1 MKIDPSKKA
10 WMKVDRTRLP
20 MYLVSDPQFMSHY
33 KHRDRYEQI
42 RTFFIIAVVAAVL
55 VLAYHGCE
63 SVDHGDPQFS
73 SRVIPSPVKP
83 DDGAD
88 YTGARFSAP
97 GLAASAG
104 TLCRSAWKAER
115 STNYAPP
122 DGGAEALTD
131 EAAGAL

>member
-42 RTFFIIAVVAAVL
+42 RTFFILVVVAAVL
-55 VLAYHGCE
+55 VLAYQGCE

-73 SRVIPSPVKP
+73 SRVIPH
-83 DDGAD
+83 DCGAD

-104 TLCRSAWKAER
+104 ISSSPTAKEVARSVAV
-115 STNYAPP
+115 TN
-122 DGGAEALTD
+122 GLHFGELT
-131 EAAGAL
+131 AAVRPI

>member
-42 RTFFIIAVVAAVL
+42 RTFFILVVVAAVL
-55 VLAYHGCE
+55 VLAYQGCE

-73 SRVIPSPVKP
+73 SRVIPH
-83 DDGAD
+83 DCGAD
-88 YTGARFSAP
+88 YTGAILAP

-104 TLCRSAWKAER
+104 ISSSPTAKEVARSVAV
-115 STNYAPP
+115 TN
-122 DGGAEALTD
+122 GLHFGELT
-131 EAAGAL
+131 AAVRPI

>member
-1 MKIDPSKKA
+1 MKIDSSKKA

-42 RTFFIIAVVAAVL
+42 RTFFIIVVVFILL
-55 VLAYHGCE
+55 VLAYQGCE

-104 TLCRSAWKAER
+104 ISSSSTAKEVARSVAV
-115 STNYAPP
+115 TN
-122 DGGAEALTD
+122 GLHFGELT
-131 EAAGAL
+131 AAVRPI